1 MSTWFL
7 IHEEYDGAAGM
18 LACAV
23 AIAALC
29 AYLAVEMFRDWLT
42 DRRFR

>member
-1 MSTWFL
+1 MSTWIL
-7 IHEEYDGAAGM
+7 IHEEYAGAAGM

-23 AIAALC
+23 VIAVLC
-29 AYLAVEMFRDWLT
+29 TYLAAAMFRDWLT